1 MGEVPRG
8 CSCSPPGPAGEGEEG
23 AASLGWGRTHPGA
36 ASAFPRGQ
44 AQREYGT
51 DASPSPSPRPPWRQR
66 RREWAP
72 ATPGRKPGLW
82 GPMTPIRSSSLESE
96 RREKSEHDRVMRIIA
111 TSIND
116 DYRSLGGAGRRHPCG
131 WERGDAPCTMH
142 HAPSG
147 AGWGPVTNRGIFQNM
162 RGTGQVETLYIR
174 TFQRQLSPSRTSQEN
189 PRQWDSKL
197 TALSVHEDGV
207 DVLAPVLLLETASV
221 ERPRCS
227 GSRAPRRSGPAAS
240 ESAASDP
247 NPGPA
252 SDQPGR

>member
-142 HAPSG
+142 HAPCTIGSRLG
-147 AGWGPVTNRGIFQNM
+147 AGHQSWNIPKYARDWPGRN
-162 RGTGQVETLYIR
+162 
-174 TFQRQLSPSRTSQEN
+174 
-189 PRQWDSKL
+189 
-197 TALSVHEDGV
+197 SVHSYIPTTTVAISHKPRKPSPMGFETHR
-207 DVLAPVLLLETASV
+207 PV
-221 ERPRCS
+221 
-227 GSRAPRRSGPAAS
+227 GSRGWR
-240 ESAASDP
+240 
-247 NPGPA
+247 
-252 SDQPGR
+252 